1 MELELGQDMKDNID
15 KYVEIVKYVLPLVED
30 AYGVAILQEIGKD
43 SRCGLL
49 IDSRTAEKNVN
60 NDNQPATQKQID
72 YLKTLGVKTTQDM
85 SKKKASEMIDEVTRG
100 ST

>member
-1 MELELGQDMKDNID
+1 MELELSQDMKDQISA
-15 KYVEIVKYVLPLVED
+15 YVEIAKYVTPQVED

-60 NDNQPATQKQID
+60 NDKQPATQKQID
-72 YLKTLGVKTTQDM
+72 YLKTLGVNVTQEM
-85 SKKKASEMIDEVTRG
+85 SKKKASCLIDEATRG